1 MKIKIKMKKQDFYN
15 SSLELKANNITSNDS
30 YVLFETDAKTLDSL
44 KRSRYEIEV
53 IGKEK
58 KIKKGHL
65 ISIVVSLFIFLGII
79 YVNSFR
85 FSVINYNIETPLNE
99 EITKRIYNNSK
110 RLFCFDFININ
121 YDAFSKELREEYPM
135 YPWINVI
142 KKASKISVNI
152 YEYDDNYPK
161 EAVDTPGNIIASKD
175 AIVDSYVIYNGSGN
189 IHINQYVKKGDVL
202 VSGIISSNSNE
213 AVAAKAKIL
222 GYTYE
227 NYQMEIKKQSNN
239 EILTG
244 KREKYYELDL
254 FSLDYKFNYKNLFTK
269 YDSKSKTV
277 FNLFDVMK
285 VKEIEEYEK
294 YDIMK
299 AYNKDEAIEYAK
311 STILANFEANKK
323 LTDEKIVDLKVVGF
337 SEDDEKYY
345 IQLLAKKYESIT
357 SFLKTE

>member
-1 MKIKIKMKKQDFYN
+1 MKIKVKMKKQDFYN
-15 SSLELKANNITSNDS
+15 SSIELKASNISCDDS
-30 YVLFETDAKTLDSL
+30 YVLFDTDAKSVESL
-44 KRSRYEIEV
+44 KKSRYEIEV

-58 KIKKGHL
+58 KLKKGYL
-65 ISIVVSLFIFLGII
+65 ISIVLSLFIFLGII

-85 FSVINYNIETPLNE
+85 ISSISYNIETPLNE
-99 EITKRIYNNSK
+99 EISKRLYNNSK
-110 RLFCFDFININ
+110 KLFCFDFININ
-121 YDAFSKELREEYPM
+121 YEAFSKELREEYPM
-135 YPWINVI
+135 YPWIRVT
-142 KKASKISVNI
+142 KKASKINVNI

-161 EAVDTPGNIIASKD
+161 ETLDTPGNIIASKD
-175 AIVDSYVIYNGSGN
+175 AVIDSYIIYNGSGN
-189 IHINQYVKKGDVL
+189 IHINQYVKKGDIL
-202 VSGIISSNSNE
+202 VSGFISSSTSE

-227 NYQMEIKKQSNN
+227 NYQMEIKKQNKN

-254 FSLDYKFNYKNLFTK
+254 LSLDYKFNYKNLFTN
-269 YDSKSKTV
+269 YDLKTKTV
-277 FNLFDVMK
+277 FNLFDIMK

-311 STILANFEANKK
+311 SKITADFEVNKK
-323 LTDEKIVDLKVVGF
+323 LDDEKIIDLRIVGF
-337 SEDDEKYY
+337 SEDDDKYY
-345 IQLLAKKYESIT
+345 IQVLAKKYESIT